1 LNCGPNDKVTIS
13 TICGRDI
20 DVSSSSS
27 RRRHLS
33 SDNEVNFSLI
43 LNAIA
48 ESDLRQ
54 KDALIGQ
61 YLQGSNLNN
70 ILTDIRTALSSTTTT
85 TLSSITAMYYSFVD
99 SVIRG
104 LGLYYPA
111 WGTSETCFND
121 GNQDDYMNNN
131 PSLWMFTTLEDCC
144 KRYYSWDVVKCLS
157 SDSSFVDPTKDL
169 FYPDWG
175 KTNTCINDGQAPP
188 YMKKASS
195 VWLYTSL
202 EDCCSRYYSWD
213 KECTKAG
220 GGNVPSASP
229 KRDGWY
235 AHYQSESCVK
245 SCEGPSPCAGVA
257 EIWDILYTTKE
268 ECCQQRLWWIGKEC
282 AKN

>member
-1 LNCGPNDKVTIS
+1 MQLNYNGRFTFSGIQCTSSLSDIVAAAKEIADSALSVVCSQVPGLNCGPYDKVTIS

-121 GNQDDYMNNN
+121 GNQD
-131 PSLWMFTTLEDCC
+131 
-144 KRYYSWDVVKCLS
+144 
-157 SDSSFVDPTKDL
+157 
-169 FYPDWG
+169 G
-175 KTNTCINDGQAPP
+175 
-188 YMKKASS
+188 KKAII
-195 VWLYTSL
+195 VMCHNKL
-202 EDCCSRYYSWD
+202 
-213 KECTKAG
+213 
-220 GGNVPSASP
+220 
-229 KRDGWY
+229 
-235 AHYQSESCVK
+235 
-245 SCEGPSPCAGVA
+245 
-257 EIWDILYTTKE
+257 
-268 ECCQQRLWWIGKEC
+268 
-282 AKN
+282 